1 VCGGGLPLG
10 RRLRGAAASTWQPL
24 GGPSPAVVV
33 DAHAAKSSGHLMLED
48 GAMFLREEQTKVL
61 DTDQVMAAVVGYVG
75 DEDIVAVV
83 AAVVAVESDEWVEP
97 AQRH

>member
-1 VCGGGLPLG
+1 
-10 RRLRGAAASTWQPL
+10 
-24 GGPSPAVVV
+24 
-33 DAHAAKSSGHLMLED
+33 
-48 GAMFLREEQTKVL
+48 MFLREEQTKVL